1 MKALVIGAGFGG
13 MAAALRLRAK
23 GYEVSLIDRCAG
35 LGGRAQV
42 FERDGFKHD
51 AGPTVITAPFLFEEL
66 FALFGERFEDHVQLV
81 PLTPW
86 YRFHFADNSQFD
98 YGGTLEQTLAEI
110 RRIEPG
116 DCDGYRSLLVQSEK
130 IFKLGFVQLS
140 AVSFHRFSVMV
151 RQIPALLRL
160 RSHDTV
166 WQLVCRHLKN
176 PKLRQA
182 LSIQPLLLGG
192 NPFDTTS
199 IYSLI
204 HYLERAHGVHF
215 AMGGT
220 AAITSALGALMARQG
235 IDVQLNTTVRRIDV
249 NAGVASGITLEDGSS
264 VQADVIVSN
273 VDPAH
278 LYSAMI
284 SPAAQARSAR
294 LKLATAEFS
303 MGLFVLYFG
312 TTRQYPEVA
321 HHTIWLGERYREL
334 LADIFHDKVLSEDF
348 SLYLH
353 RPTATDASFAPPGCD
368 SFYVLCPVPN
378 LKGAVDW
385 AVEGPR
391 LKARMIAALS
401 RTILP
406 GLEKYITSDF
416 TMTPENFRSDYL
428 SAHGAG
434 FSVAPLFRQS
444 AWFRFHNRAEGI
456 RNLYL
461 VGAGT
466 HPGAGV
472 PGVLC
477 SAKVVEALVPSVDE
491 AMQLFARHAPGG
503 KRSPAL
509 QGADL
514 VLSRKGKSFHWA
526 RRWMTPS
533 HAARATRL
541 YGFCRYVDDL
551 ADDLANDL
559 ADEGSGGPD
568 RRQDLGRTPP
578 QTPGRDARQDAQT
591 ALALIRQEIASGKS
605 AHPIVADAIAL
616 ARECRIQP
624 ALMLSFIDGI
634 ASDLDTVRMADE
646 SALLRYCYQAAGTVG
661 AMMCRVL
668 GNHDP
673 AALRHAVDL
682 GIAMQLTNICRDV
695 AADAAAGRRYLPAS
709 LVGDVAPPALVDP
722 APELQPR
729 LRAGIDRLLDTAD
742 RYYRSGEAGLAHL
755 PLGARV
761 GILVAAR
768 VYRAI
773 GTQLR
778 RQGNACWLG
787 RTIVPWRVKCAVTLR
802 AVVSSPLRPRF
813 WVPARHHDAAL
824 HSNLSA
830 FLRADAPLPR

>member
-13 MAAALRLRAK
+13 IAAALRLRAK
-23 GYEVSLIDRCAG
+23 GYEVALIDRCAG

-42 FERDGFKHD
+42 FERGGFKHD

-86 YRFHFADNSQFD
+86 YRFHFSDNTQFD
-98 YGGTLEQTLAEI
+98 YGGTLAQTLAEI
-110 RRIEPG
+110 ARIEPG
-116 DCDGYRSLLVQSEK
+116 DCDGYRSLLAQSEK
-130 IFKLGFVQLS
+130 IFNVGFLQLS
-140 AVSFHRFSVMV
+140 AVPFHRFGAMLK
-151 RQIPALLRL
+151 QIPALLRL

-182 LSIQPLLLGG
+182 FSIQPLLVGG
-192 NPFDTTS
+192 NPFNTTS
-199 IYSLI
+199 IYGLI

-220 AAITSALGALMARQG
+220 SAITAALGALMARQG
-235 IDVQLNTTVRRIDV
+235 IDVKLNTTVRRIDV
-249 NAGVASGITLEDGSS
+249 DDGVASGVTLADGASIA
-264 VQADVIVSN
+264 ADVIVSN
-273 VDPAH
+273 ADPAH
-278 LYSAMI
+278 LYGAMI
-284 SPAAQARSAR
+284 QSRDQAPSAR
-294 LKLATAEFS
+294 LKLAAAEFS

-312 TTRQYPEVA
+312 TTRQYPDVA

-334 LADIFHDKVLSEDF
+334 LADIFHHKVLSEDF

-353 RPTATDASFAPPGCD
+353 RPTATDASFAPAGCD

-378 LKGAVDW
+378 LKGSVDW
-385 AVEGPR
+385 SVEGPR
-391 LKARMIAALS
+391 LQARIVAALDK
-401 RTILP
+401 TILP
-406 GLEKYITSDF
+406 GLADCITSDF
-416 TMTPENFRSDYL
+416 SMTPENFRSDYL

-444 AWFRFHNRAEGI
+444 AWFRFHNRAEGV

-466 HPGAGV
+466 HPGAGL

-477 SAKVVEALVPSVDE
+477 SAKVLDALVPSVD
-491 AMQLFARHAPGG
+491 ACPHHS
-503 KRSPAL
+503 SPAL
-509 QGADL
+509 QSADR

-526 RRWMTPS
+526 RRWMAPA

-551 ADDLANDL
+551 ADEAC
-559 ADEGSGGPD
+559 AG
-568 RRQDLGRTPP
+568 QDPR
-578 QTPGRDARQDAQT
+578 A
-591 ALALIRQEIASGKS
+591 ALALVAQGIASGAS
-605 AHPIVADAIAL
+605 ENPIVADAIAL
-616 ARECRIQP
+616 MRECRIQP
-624 ALMLSFIDGI
+624 ALILTLIDGI
-634 ASDLDTVRMADE
+634 TSDLDTVRIADE
-646 SALLRYCYQAAGTVG
+646 GALLRYCYQAAGTVG

-668 GNHDP
+668 GCDDP

-709 LVGDVAPPALVDP
+709 MIGDLPPQALVDP
-722 APELQPR
+722 ALSLRPR
-729 LRAGIDRLLDTAD
+729 LQTCIDELLDTAD

-755 PLGARV
+755 PLGARCS
-761 GILVAAR
+761 ILVAAR

-773 GTQLR
+773 GTRLR
-778 RQGNACWLG
+778 QQGNAYWLG
-787 RTIVPWRVKCAVTLR
+787 RTVVPQRTKSLVTLR
-802 AVVSSPLRPRF
+802 ALMSTPLQPGF

-824 HSNLSA
+824 HGALAA
-830 FLRADAPLPR
+830 FLGAEAPHESQHV

>member
-1 MKALVIGAGFGG
+1 MKSIVIGAGFGG
-13 MAAALRLRAK
+13 IAAALRLRAK

-66 FALFGERFEDHVQLV
+66 FQLFGERLEDHVRLV

-86 YRFHFADNSQFD
+86 YRFHFADNTRFD
-98 YGGTLEQTLAEI
+98 YGGTLDETLAEI
-110 RRIEPG
+110 ARIEPG
-116 DCDGYRSLLVQSEK
+116 DCDGYRALLAQSEK
-130 IFKLGFVQLS
+130 IFDVGFLQLS
-140 AVSFHRFSVMV
+140 AVPFHRFGAML

-182 LSIQPLLLGG
+182 FSIQPLLVGG

-199 IYSLI
+199 IYGLI

-220 AAITSALGALMARQG
+220 AAITAALGELMARQG
-235 IDVQLNTTVRRIDV
+235 IVVRLDTTVSRVEVED
-249 NAGVASGITLEDGSS
+249 GVATGVTLADGVSMC
-264 VQADVIVSN
+264 ADVIVSD

-278 LYSAMI
+278 LYGSMI
-284 SPAAQARSAR
+284 RREAQAGSTR
-294 LKLATAEFS
+294 LKLACAEFS

-312 TTRQYPEVA
+312 TTRQYPDVA

-334 LADIFHDKVLSEDF
+334 LSDIFHDKILSEDF

-353 RPTATDASFAPPGCD
+353 RPTATDPSFAPAGCD

-378 LKGAVDW
+378 LKGTVDW

-391 LKARMIAALS
+391 LQSRIVAALE

-406 GLEKYITSDF
+406 GLGGCITSDF
-416 TMTPENFRSDYL
+416 YMTPENFRSDYL

-466 HPGAGV
+466 HPGAGL

-477 SAKVVEALVPSVDE
+477 SAKVMDALVPA
-491 AMQLFARHAPGG
+491 AMPMACTDRAPTG
-503 KRSPAL
+503 RASAV
-509 QGADL
+509 QGAEHA
-514 VLSRKGKSFHWA
+514 LSEKGKSFHWS
-526 RRWMTPS
+526 RRWMGS
-533 HAARATRL
+533 AHAARATRL

-551 ADDLANDL
+551 ADESCA
-559 ADEGSGGPD
+559 G
-568 RRQDLGRTPP
+568 QDPRAL
-578 QTPGRDARQDAQT
+578 
-591 ALALIRQEIASGKS
+591 LALVAQGIESGFS
-605 AHPIVADAIAL
+605 NHPIVADAIAL
-616 ARECRIQP
+616 MSECRIQP
-624 ALMLSFIDGI
+624 ALILTFIDGI
-634 ASDLDTVRMADE
+634 TSDLDPVRMTDE
-646 SALLRYCYQAAGTVG
+646 GALLRYCYQAAGTVG
-661 AMMCRVL
+661 SMMCKVL
-668 GNHDP
+668 GCDDP
-673 AALRHAVDL
+673 AALRHAIDL

-709 LVGDVAPPALVDP
+709 MIGDLAPQALIDP
-722 APELQPR
+722 APALQSR
-729 LRAGIDRLLDTAD
+729 LQACVGALLDTAD

-755 PLGARV
+755 PLGARCS
-761 GILVAAR
+761 ILVAAR

-773 GTQLR
+773 GTSLR
-778 RQGNACWLG
+778 RRSHAYWLG
-787 RTIVPWRVKCAVTLR
+787 RAVVPRRTKSVVTLH
-802 AVVSSPLRPRF
+802 ALLSVPLLPRF
-813 WVPARHHDAAL
+813 WVPAQRHDKALHAAL
-824 HSNLSA
+824 SQFVAAEGALERQHA
-830 FLRADAPLPR
+830 